1 VTQGIKD
8 KIAVVTGAS
17 SGQGGAIARLLS
29 APGATVALGA
39 CRADRQSS
47 YPGMLAATLQQPV
60 AAFRSAAALLPIMG
74 VVFVAFLVIG
84 VAMPVLPLHVHDGLG
99 LGTFVVGLVAGS
111 QFAASLVSRP
121 WAGHFSDSR
130 GAKRGVVAGL
140 LAASASGL
148 LYLVSLT
155 FTKVPLTSVAILLLG
170 RGLLGA
176 AESFIITAA
185 VSWGLALAES
195 GSTGRVIAWMGSAM
209 FAAFAIGAPAGS
221 ALYAAHG
228 FAAIAIATA
237 AAPLLTLLLVIP
249 LPAVAPI
256 RQTRSSFAEVL
267 GAVWVPGFGSALA
280 SVGFGAV
287 TAFVALLFATRGW
300 ANGWLAYTAYAV
312 AFILARV
319 FFSHVADQIGGAK
332 VALACA
338 VIEAIGQALIWL
350 AVRPEMAL
358 AGAALTGFGFS
369 LVYPGFGVEAVRRV
383 PSSSRGLAMGAYTAF
398 LDLAQGLASPALGLI
413 ATGARLHLV
422 FLVSGVTVFGAVLV
436 AACLWAYPVR
446 AGDFRARLE
455 RVNDGQCRN

>member
-1 VTQGIKD
+1 MMAKGLGWDQP
-8 KIAVVTGAS
+8 
-17 SGQGGAIARLLS
+17 SGGSARLQFLS
-29 APGATVALGA
+29 RPPGRISETNMSVTTLQEPAEAPRV
-39 CRADRQSS
+39 
-47 YPGMLAATLQQPV
+47 AAT
-60 AAFRSAAALLPIMG
+60 LLPIMA

-130 GAKRGVVAGL
+130 GAKRGVVVGL
-140 LAASASGL
+140 IAAAASGL
-148 LYLVSLT
+148 LYLVSLG
-155 FTKVPLTSVAILLLG
+155 FSGAPLTSVATLLLG

-185 VSWGLALAES
+185 VSWGLALVDS
-195 GSTGRVIAWMGSAM
+195 RSTGKVIAWVGSAM

-221 ALYAAHG
+221 ALYATYG
-228 FAAIAIATA
+228 FAAVALATT
-237 AAPLLTLLLVIP
+237 AAPLAALLLVAP
-249 LPAVAPI
+249 LPTVAPVP
-256 RQTRSSFAEVL
+256 QARSSLVEIVS
-267 GAVWVPGFGSALA
+267 AVWVSGFGSALG

-287 TAFVALLFATRGW
+287 TTFVALLFASRGW
-300 ANGWLAYTAYAV
+300 ANGWLAYTAYAL

-319 FFSHVADQIGGAK
+319 FFSHVADRIGGAK
-332 VALACA
+332 VALVCA
-338 VIEAIGQALIWL
+338 LIESSGQALIWL

-383 PSSSRGLAMGAYTAF
+383 PAQNRGLAMGAYTAF

-413 ATGARLHLV
+413 ATGARLNAV
-422 FLVSGVTVFGAVLV
+422 FLASAITVLGAAMV
-436 AACLWAYPVR
+436 AWWLLAHPFTVE
-446 AGDFRARLE
+446 GS
-455 RVNDGQCRN
+455 QQ